1 MPRKRRRKAST
12 QPIATRHATSARAVQ
27 APLPRLPVIE
37 AANLG
42 VRFALEMASLLI
54 LGIAGFEAT
63 DNALRWV
70 LAIGAPGIAALIWGA
85 LVSPKAPSRLSDP
98 QRLSVEIVYF
108 GSATVALVSLGTVPA
123 AFAFASIASS
133 SLILMFRF
141 NQRGL

>member
-1 MPRKRRRKAST
+1 M
-12 QPIATRHATSARAVQ
+12 
-27 APLPRLPVIE
+27 
-37 AANLG
+37 AALI
-42 VRFALEMASLLI
+42 I